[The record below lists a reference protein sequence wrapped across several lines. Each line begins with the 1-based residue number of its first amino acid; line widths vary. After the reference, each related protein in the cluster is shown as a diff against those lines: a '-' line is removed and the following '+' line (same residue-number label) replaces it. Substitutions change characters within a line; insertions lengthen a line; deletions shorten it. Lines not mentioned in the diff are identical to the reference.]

1 MRQLSLLKKP
11 SLQCG
16 GSEKSPHILRTLSS
30 KVPMHLILKTGK
42 PISLF
47 RNRDSIMKIVKKQAA
62 RFGIEIYTWGVE
74 KTHIHMSL
82 KISSRENYKKWI
94 RATTGLI
101 ARFLGKGIWKF
112 RPFTRVLS
120 GFGKDFAALND
131 YIFRNEM
138 EAFKIWRYDRSKSLH
153 DLAKSTQLGWVSVL
167 RS

>member
-16 GSEKSPHILRTLSS
+16 GSPKAPHSLRTLSS

-47 RNRDSIMKIVKKQAA
+47 RERDRIMGVLKKQAKS
-62 RFGIEIYTWGVE
+62 FGIEIYTWGIE
-74 KTHIHMSL
+74 KNHIHLSL

-101 ARFLGKGIWKF
+101 ARILGKGLWSY
-112 RPFTRVLS
+112 RPFIRVLS

-138 EAFKIWRYDRSKSLH
+138 EAFKIWKYDRSKTIRE
-153 DLAKSTQLGWVSVL
+153 LAKTTRTGIF
-167 RS
+167 RA